1 VCLFLSFLY
10 PLLKCLCSLN
20 ISVIYFF
27 SVVQLFTSAE
37 RVGVIRL
44 ADRKLNSI
52 KTETDGSSIL
62 IIHMWKSNFVKAEL
76 VTNMCVPCFG

>member
-1 VCLFLSFLY
+1 MPFSLFPLSPLKVYVFLKH
-10 PLLKCLCSLN
+10 LSD
-20 ISVIYFF
+20 IFF

-37 RVGVIRL
+37 HVGVIRL
-44 ADRKLNSI
+44 ADRKLYSI

-62 IIHMWKSNFVKAEL
+62 IIHMWKSNFVKAGL